1 MTKAWQVYYNSV
13 FGAIGAL
20 IAWLVLGQID
30 TTTWNVH
37 LGNLFVGA
45 GIGLFI
51 GGSLG
56 VVDGLFVKR
65 SVAKTFLGVLGGAL
79 AGMVSGLVGL
89 FLGGVVFDLIEGGLI
104 ARILG
109 WLTFGA
115 FLGLGQGLVS
125 WHWKRAAY
133 GFIGGTVAGLVGGAL
148 YELFTQAFLQQSDQ
162 AQVFLSAVGLVLIG
176 ISLGFIIP
184 LSVTIISGLMA
195 QRGLVVYLN
204 GPRQGTEIELIGRAT
219 IGSSDACDVYVP
231 DRSVEKQQAQIE
243 KGSKGFEILNLGNSK
258 PFYAGQTLVHP
269 GYSVLLANDTII
281 QMGEIQLRFQSW

>member
-30 TTTWNVH
+30 TMTWNVH
-37 LGNLFVGA
+37 LGNVFVGA

-65 SVAKTFLGVLGGAL
+65 SVAKTLLGVLGGAL

-109 WLTFGA
+109 WMTFGA
-115 FLGLGQGLVS
+115 FLGLGQGLVN
-125 WHWKRAAY
+125 WHWKRAVY

-184 LSVTIISGLMA
+184 LSVTIIGGLMA

-204 GPRQGTEIELIGRAT
+204 GPRKGTEIELIGRAT

-243 KGSKGFEILNLGNSK
+243 KKDQK
-258 PFYAGQTLVHP
+258 A
-269 GYSVLLANDTII
+269 
-281 QMGEIQLRFQSW
+281 LRY

>member
-13 FGAIGAL
+13 FGSIGAL

-37 LGNLFVGA
+37 LGNVFVGA

-65 SVAKTFLGVLGGAL
+65 SVGKTLLGVLGGAL

-115 FLGLGQGLVS
+115 FLGLGQGLVN
-125 WHWKRAAY
+125 WHWKRAVY

-148 YELFTQAFLQQSDQ
+148 YELFTQVFLQQSDQ
-162 AQVFLSAVGLVLIG
+162 AQVFLSAVGLILIG
-176 ISLGFIIP
+176 VSLGFIIP
-184 LSVTIISGLMA
+184 LSVTIIGGLMA

-204 GPRQGTEIELIGRAT
+204 GPRKGTEIELIGRAT

-258 PFYAGQTLVHP
+258 SFYAGQTLVHP